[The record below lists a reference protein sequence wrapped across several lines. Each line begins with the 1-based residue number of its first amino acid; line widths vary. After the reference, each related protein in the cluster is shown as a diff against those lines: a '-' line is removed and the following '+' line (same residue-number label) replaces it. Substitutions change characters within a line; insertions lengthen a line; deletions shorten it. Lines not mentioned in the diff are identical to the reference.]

1 MVTKKDIRMR
11 KIPLGQTNTLLP
23 EITLGSM
30 TWGSQTSE
38 LDAYRQLDYATDR
51 GIDWVDAAEMYPVN
65 PILAETVGETE
76 AIIGRWRAKT
86 GGRDMKIATKVSGAG
101 MKAVR
106 DGAPISAATIEA
118 AVEASLR
125 RLQVE
130 CIDLYQFHWPNRGS
144 YHFRQNWTYAPPVNK
159 AEILRDMEVC
169 LQAVDRLVAAG
180 KIAHFGLSNETAWG
194 LSQWLRLADA
204 GVGPRVATIQ
214 NEYSLM
220 ARLFDTDLAEACAL
234 EQVTLLAFSP
244 LATGLLTGK
253 YQGNAIP
260 EASRKTLNPTLGGRH
275 QPRAYEAVDAYLSVA
290 AKHGLDPVHMT
301 VAWLQT
307 RPFPVT
313 ALLGATT
320 QDQLEHG
327 LDATGLELT
336 ADVVADLDAVHRAHP
351 MPF

>member
-1 MVTKKDIRMR
+1 MVTEKGLFMR
-11 KIPLGQTNTLLP
+11 KIPLGQSTTLMP

-38 LDAYRQLDYATDR
+38 VDAYRQLDFACDR
-51 GIDWVDAAEMYPVN
+51 DVDWVDAAEMYPVN
-65 PILAETVGETE
+65 PILAETVGDTE

-86 GGRDMKIATKVSGAG
+86 GGRNMKIATKVSGAG
-101 MKAVR
+101 LKVVR

-144 YHFRQNWTYAPPVNK
+144 YHFRQNWTYTPPTDK
-159 AEILRDMEVC
+159 AAILRDMEAC
-169 LQAVDRLVAAG
+169 LHAVDQLVTAG

-194 LSQWLRLADA
+194 LSQWLRLSDA
-204 GVGPRVATIQ
+204 GAGPRVAAIQ

-253 YQGNAIP
+253 YQGEAVP
-260 EASRKTLNPTLGGRH
+260 AASRKMLNPTLGGRD
-275 QPRAYEAVDAYLSVA
+275 QSRAYEAVDGYLAVA
-290 AKHGLDPVHMT
+290 AKHRLDPVHMT

-320 QDQLEHG
+320 QAQLEHG
-327 LDATGLELT
+327 LDAIDLELS
-336 ADVVADLDAVHRAHP
+336 ADVVADLDAVHHAHP